1 MTERS
6 LEEITGDVGPIGRP
20 RGRPKKLTSS
30 PSKPRP
36 RGRPSIDIRDDP
48 DRYAVVVM
56 QALRSVYDIQER
68 IASILAVEMVGAT
81 GKPETIRFKAR
92 KVLFEK
98 TRAFEKAKA
107 IGRLLTGRQLQ
118 KIRGRQRW
126 LENLTLAASLTLNPK
141 IPFTEQLVGRVRN
154 LAELAGETGFSREF
168 LEPNLARKALQSEK
182 ISGLS
187 DT

>member
-6 LEEITGDVGPIGRP
+6 LEGITVGVSPIGRP

-56 QALRSVYDIQER
+56 QALQSVYDMRER
-68 IASILAVEMVGAT
+68 RASLAAVKLVGAV

-92 KVLFEK
+92 KALFEK
-98 TRAFEKAKA
+98 QRAIEKSAHN
-107 IGRLLTGRQLQ
+107 GDVLTGRQFQ
-118 KIRGRQRW
+118 KIRARQRW
-126 LENLTLAASLTLNPK
+126 LENLATAATLAINPTNLY
-141 IPFTEQLVGRVRN
+141 TEQLVKRIRK
-154 LAELAGETGFSREF
+154 LSQLAGETRFSRDV
-168 LEPNLARKALQSEK
+168 LEHLLALSPRTKLK
-182 ISGLS
+182 IIRIS